1 MATIIKNGK
10 KWRAQVRRQGIT
22 KTATFTT
29 RTEAVNWAN
38 FIEAEIEAGRYTNTP
53 DVTFSALL
61 MKYLQ
66 EVTCHK
72 RGKREE
78 RFRILRIACTP
89 LGEVKLNELA
99 KEHFRAWQNQ
109 RLTEVQP
116 ASVARERAT
125 LSAVIAKAME
135 WDFLTTNPLKTL
147 EKIKL
152 PAARTRRYSEEEIE
166 KIVYVSGYA
175 EYSPL
180 TTSQSRV
187 GAAFLFALETA
198 MRAGEIVNLTWNY
211 VDLTKRTA
219 HLPKTKNGHPRTVPL
234 TKKAVEILKH
244 LEQIKTD
251 EQGKVFQVESRNLD
265 AIFRKIKTQAG
276 LADADLHFHDTRREA
291 LTRLAKKL
299 SVMDLAKVSGHRD
312 ISILQNTYYAP
323 DIAELAQKLD

>member
-1 MATIIKNGK
+1 MLDTQGIEQWQPSIKNSK

-99 KEHFRAWQNQ
+99 KEHFRAWH
-109 RLTEVQP
+109 EVQP

-125 LSAVIAKAME
+125 LSAVIAK
-135 WDFLTTNPLKTL
+135 FLTTNPLKIS

-152 PAARTRRYSEEEIE
+152 PAVT
-166 KIVYVSGYA
+166 
-175 EYSPL
+175 L
-180 TTSQSRV
+180 SQILCKHP
-187 GAAFLFALETA
+187 FQL
-198 MRAGEIVNLTWNY
+198 
-211 VDLTKRTA
+211 
-219 HLPKTKNGHPRTVPL
+219 NGDR
-234 TKKAVEILKH
+234 
-244 LEQIKTD
+244 
-251 EQGKVFQVESRNLD
+251 LD
-265 AIFRKIKTQAG
+265 
-276 LADADLHFHDTRREA
+276 DH
-291 LTRLAKKL
+291 
-299 SVMDLAKVSGHRD
+299 
-312 ISILQNTYYAP
+312 QN
-323 DIAELAQKLD
+323 QS

>member
-1 MATIIKNGK
+1 MATIIKNSK

-125 LSAVIAKAME
+125 LSAVIAK
-135 WDFLTTNPLKTL
+135 FLTTNPLKIL

-152 PAARTRRYSEEEIE
+152 PAVT
-166 KIVYVSGYA
+166 
-175 EYSPL
+175 L
-180 TTSQSRV
+180 SQILCKHP
-187 GAAFLFALETA
+187 FQL
-198 MRAGEIVNLTWNY
+198 
-211 VDLTKRTA
+211 
-219 HLPKTKNGHPRTVPL
+219 NGDR
-234 TKKAVEILKH
+234 
-244 LEQIKTD
+244 
-251 EQGKVFQVESRNLD
+251 LD
-265 AIFRKIKTQAG
+265 
-276 LADADLHFHDTRREA
+276 DH
-291 LTRLAKKL
+291 
-299 SVMDLAKVSGHRD
+299 
-312 ISILQNTYYAP
+312 QN
-323 DIAELAQKLD
+323 QS

>member
-29 RTEAVNWAN
+29 RTETVNWAN
-38 FIEAEIEAGRYTNTP
+38 FIEAEIEAGCYTNTP

-72 RGKREE
+72 WGKREE

-99 KEHFRAWQNQ
+99 KEHFRASQNQ

-125 LSAVIAKAME
+125 LSAVIAK
-135 WDFLTTNPLKTL
+135 FLTTNPLKIL

-152 PAARTRRYSEEEIE
+152 PAVT
-166 KIVYVSGYA
+166 
-175 EYSPL
+175 L
-180 TTSQSRV
+180 SQILCKHP
-187 GAAFLFALETA
+187 FQL
-198 MRAGEIVNLTWNY
+198 
-211 VDLTKRTA
+211 
-219 HLPKTKNGHPRTVPL
+219 NG
-234 TKKAVEILKH
+234 
-244 LEQIKTD
+244 D
-251 EQGKVFQVESRNLD
+251 
-265 AIFRKIKTQAG
+265 
-276 LADADLHFHDTRREA
+276 
-291 LTRLAKKL
+291 RLG
-299 SVMDLAKVSGHRD
+299 DH
-312 ISILQNTYYAP
+312 QN
-323 DIAELAQKLD
+323 QS